1 MVPMESSTPQP
12 SAALNASAPK
22 PSSVDLMASLVMS
35 PFRPLSSAPRIES
48 GPTQKTRLDETNA
61 SLSVEPSRASR
72 ACTRSP
78 KRWSQPSMSIASQ
91 MIVPMSSAP
100 SSTRGLSV
108 FSALS
113 GSARPTSRVKRP
125 SAPNRLSWIRRGSR
139 LPRNVPARPP
149 ASTVSALISVP
160 VTAAKRV
167 NTISY
172 RPVRLSAGSAIGRF
186 GVLKSY
192 RRQYNGWAVRVPS
205 HVAFQPGVRIFPVRR
220 RPDFAAGGP
229 QARFNRRL
237 PGLRREP
244 WSYALAPPR
253 LARRGDSGVR
263 SLLGVPGRVE
273 PLPPVAFVPAFAKIN
288 LTLDVLGKQENGY
301 HRLASVMQTIAL
313 HDTLALR
320 LTDGDEVSCACDLP
334 ELETADNLAARA
346 AHLARSTRAGWGDR
360 DDAAGLAIELLKGVP
375 VQAGL
380 GGGSSD
386 GATVLVALNR
396 LWRLGHSRR
405 RLEELSALL
414 GSDLPF
420 FVAGGTALIEGRGE
434 VVKPLP
440 DAEPL
445 WLVLLKPPIP
455 VPTGRVFQ
463 RLGPRD
469 YTDATATRAVAAAIR
484 QGEPVPLAALA
495 NALERGVLAE
505 YPAVVAAWDAL
516 VAAGAPVVRLSG
528 SGPTLFAP
536 FRDLRPASQV
546 YHRMR
551 EAGALCW
558 LARTVTRDEVR
569 RSRELA
575 RVDVRPLGGRHQR
588 KSVWS

>member
-1 MVPMESSTPQP
+1 
-12 SAALNASAPK
+12 
-22 PSSVDLMASLVMS
+22 MS
-35 PFRPLSSAPRIES
+35 
-48 GPTQKTRLDETNA
+48 
-61 SLSVEPSRASR
+61 
-72 ACTRSP
+72 
-78 KRWSQPSMSIASQ
+78 
-91 MIVPMSSAP
+91 
-100 SSTRGLSV
+100 
-108 FSALS
+108 
-113 GSARPTSRVKRP
+113 
-125 SAPNRLSWIRRGSR
+125 
-139 LPRNVPARPP
+139 
-149 ASTVSALISVP
+149 
-160 VTAAKRV
+160 
-167 NTISY
+167 
-172 RPVRLSAGSAIGRF
+172 
-186 GVLKSY
+186 
-192 RRQYNGWAVRVPS
+192 
-205 HVAFQPGVRIFPVRR
+205 
-220 RPDFAAGGP
+220 
-229 QARFNRRL
+229 
-237 PGLRREP
+237 
-244 WSYALAPPR
+244 
-253 LARRGDSGVR
+253 
-263 SLLGVPGRVE
+263 VPGRVE
-273 PLPPVAFVPAFAKIN
+273 LVQPVAFVPAFAKIN
-288 LTLDVLGKQENGY
+288 LTLDVLGKREDGY

-320 LTDGDEVSCACDLP
+320 PTSDDEVACACDLP
-334 ELETADNLAARA
+334 ELETADNLAVRA
-346 AHLARSTRAGWGDR
+346 AHLACATRDGGDGT
-360 DDAAGLAIELLKGVP
+360 AGLAIELLKGVP

-484 QGEPVPLAALA
+484 QGEPLPLAALA

-558 LARTVTRDEVR
+558 LTRTVTRDEVR
-569 RSRELA
+569 RSREIA
-575 RVDVRPLGGRHQR
+575 WVDVRPLSDRH
-588 KSVWS
+588 